1 MDDKILEALIAAVE
15 RFPRLAGLLIGV
27 ILHPVLSAVIG
38 R

>member
-1 MDDKILEALIAAVE
+1 MDDKILEALVAAVE
-15 RFPRLAGLLIGV
+15 RCPRIAGLLMGV